1 MHDYT
6 YKDPTLRM
14 RWLIVFCV
22 LYCISLLVS
31 ISLMMDFRVLIGEAV
46 LNGGADMEKLNSLQ
60 TQIQMDAFFQVF
72 SVIGFLIFYS
82 TWIYRIYANAACVA
96 PHKMENS
103 AGLAAG
109 SLYIPIFNLWKPY
122 QVLTEAKRVFELG
135 LGKPTSNWLV
145 GIWWTVF
152 ILSAFGNLIDKKVWE
167 LADSADTISNACA
180 VSIIS
185 NLLDLTMLALAIV
198 VTVSVTGKCRS
209 LYATVSEPQKA

>member
-14 RWLIVFCV
+14 RWLVAFCV
-22 LYCISLLVS
+22 LYFISLLVS

-46 LNGGADMEKLNSLQ
+46 LNGGADMEKLNSIQ
-60 TQIQMDAFFQVF
+60 TKIQMDAVFQLF
-72 SVIGFLIFYS
+72 SLIGFFIFYS

-96 PHKMENS
+96 PHNMENS
-103 AGLAAG
+103 AGWAAG
-109 SLYIPIFNLWKPY
+109 SLFVPIVNLWKPY

-135 LGKPTSNWLV
+135 LGEPTSNWLV
-145 GIWWTVF
+145 GIWWMVF
-152 ILSAFGNLIDKKVWE
+152 ILSAIGNRIDNMAWE
-167 LADSADTISNACA
+167 LADNADKFANACS
-180 VSIIS
+180 VSIVC

-209 LYATVSEPQKA
+209 LYATVSEPRKA